1 MSFPLPSRTPS
12 GPRRRTLLAAAAG
25 AFALAGCS
33 APEPSGDTTGGSPSA
48 ADRARARAA
57 SDSLSLSDRYTAVI
71 AAHPQ
76 LAERLGPL
84 RAEVVRHATAFG
96 GGSAGATASSSG
108 SASAPESA
116 SPSAPESASA
126 SASSTGSPSASATG
140 SASATVSPSEPASA
154 SGSAPAGASP
164 GVAARPKD
172 ALAELASAELALAD
186 ERTQALVTV
195 PGELARLLASVAAAG
210 AAHAFLLTK
219 AAK

>member
-33 APEPSGDTTGGSPSA
+33 APEPSSDTTGGSPSA
-48 ADRARARAA
+48 ADRARARGAR
-57 SDSLSLSDRYTAVI
+57 DSTTLADRYTAVI
-71 AAHPQ
+71 AAHPD
-76 LAERLGPL
+76 LAGRLGPL
-84 RAEVVRHATAFG
+84 RAEVVRHVQAFG
-96 GGSAGATASSSG
+96 GSGSAGASASPSVSPPSPSSSASPSESPSASSSG
-108 SASAPESA
+108 SSAA
-116 SPSAPESASA
+116 SASA
-126 SASSTGSPSASATG
+126 SAG
-140 SASATVSPSEPASA
+140 V
-154 SGSAPAGASP
+154 SP

-172 ALAELASAELALAD
+172 ALADLAAAELALAD
-186 ERTQALVTV
+186 ERTQALVEV

>member
-12 GPRRRTLLAAAAG
+12 GPRRRTLFAAAAG

-33 APEPSGDTTGGSPSA
+33 APEPSGDTTGGSRPSA

-57 SDSLSLSDRYTAVI
+57 RDSMALSDRYTAVI

-76 LAERLGPL
+76 LAERLAPL
-84 RAEVVRHATAFG
+84 RAEVVRHAKAFG
-96 GGSAGATASSSG
+96 GGGAGA
-108 SASAPESA
+108 SASPAGSA
-116 SPSAPESASA
+116 SPSASAPASSAGSPSASPSSSASESAPASASGSGSASA
-126 SASSTGSPSASATG
+126 SAS
-140 SASATVSPSEPASA
+140 
-154 SGSAPAGASP
+154 AGASP

-172 ALAELASAELALAD
+172 ALADLASAELALAD
-186 ERTQALVTV
+186 ERTQTLVDV
-195 PGELARLLASVAAAG
+195 PGELARLLASVAASG

>member
-33 APEPSGDTTGGSPSA
+33 AAPESPGDTTGGSPSL

-57 SDSLSLSDRYTAVI
+57 RDSMTLSDRYTAVI

-76 LAERLGPL
+76 LAERLEPL
-84 RAEVVRHATAFG
+84 RAEVVRHTTAFG
-96 GGSAGATASSSG
+96 GGSAGASGSASG
-108 SASAPESA
+108 SASASPAGSPSASSSASASESA
-116 SPSAPESASA
+116 SAASPPSGSASGSASSSASA
-126 SASSTGSPSASATG
+126 SA
-140 SASATVSPSEPASA
+140 PAS
-154 SGSAPAGASP
+154 AGASP
-164 GVAARPKD
+164 GVPARPKD
-172 ALAELASAELALAD
+172 ALADLASAELKLAD
-186 ERTQALVTV
+186 ERTRALVEV

>member
-57 SDSLSLSDRYTAVI
+57 RDSLSLSDRYTAVI

-108 SASAPESA
+108 SAPAPESAAPSAPESA
-116 SPSAPESASA
+116 SPST
-126 SASSTGSPSASATG
+126 SASSTGSPSASAT
-140 SASATVSPSEPASA
+140 ASA
-154 SGSAPAGASP
+154 SVSESASVSGSATAGASP

>member
-33 APEPSGDTTGGSPSA
+33 TPEPSSDTTGGSPSA

-57 SDSLSLSDRYTAVI
+57 RDSTTLAGRYTAVI
-71 AAHPQ
+71 AAHPD
-76 LAERLGPL
+76 LEKRLGPL
-84 RAEVVRHATAFG
+84 QAEVVRHAKAFG
-96 GGSAGATASSSG
+96 GGSAGSSV
-108 SASAPESA
+108 
-116 SPSAPESASA
+116 SPSASA
-126 SASSTGSPSASATG
+126 SASSSKSASAPAPGSG
-140 SASATVSPSEPASA
+140 SASASPDVTASA
-154 SGSAPAGASP
+154 SASP
-164 GVAARPKD
+164 EVAARPKD
-172 ALAELASAELALAD
+172 ALADLASAELALAD
-186 ERTQALVTV
+186 ERTQALVEV

>member
-33 APEPSGDTTGGSPSA
+33 APEPSSDTTGGSPSA

-57 SDSLSLSDRYTAVI
+57 RDSLTLSDRYTAVI
-71 AAHPQ
+71 AAHPG

-84 RAEVVRHATAFG
+84 RAEVVRHVTAFG
-96 GGSAGATASSSG
+96 GGSAGASASPSG
-108 SASAPESA
+108 SASPSPSSA
-116 SPSAPESASA
+116 SAPAQSSASSSASA
-126 SASSTGSPSASATG
+126 SASAS
-140 SASATVSPSEPASA
+140 
-154 SGSAPAGASP
+154 ASP

-172 ALAELASAELALAD
+172 ALADLATAELALAD
-186 ERTQALVTV
+186 ERTQALVEV